1 MTPLQR
7 ARKGADRTLSLSQA
21 YRDAAIYGL
30 ISAVVATAVVAAF
43 LFLGGCR

>member
-7 ARKGADRTLSLSQA
+7 AREGADRTLSLSQA

-30 ISAVVATAVVAAF
+30 ISAVVATAVVARF
-43 LFLGGCR
+43 LIFGG